1 VIASSGLILLGI
13 AEALR
18 ETRLA
23 IPRDIAV
30 AGFDNLPWTQLVEP
44 GLTVIA
50 QPTYDIGREAIE
62 LLLQRIAKP
71 DKPMRQ
77 LILRGELFE
86 RGSTAPR

>member
-1 VIASSGLILLGI
+1 
-13 AEALR
+13 
-18 ETRLA
+18 
-23 IPRDIAV
+23 V
-30 AGFDNLPWTQLVEP
+30 AGFDNMPWTQLVEP

-77 LILRGELFE
+77 LILRGELLE